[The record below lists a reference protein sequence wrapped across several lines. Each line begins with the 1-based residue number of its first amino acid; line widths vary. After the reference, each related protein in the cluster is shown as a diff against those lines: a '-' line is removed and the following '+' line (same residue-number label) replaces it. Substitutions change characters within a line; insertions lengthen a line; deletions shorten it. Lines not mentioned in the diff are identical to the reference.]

1 MEMERE
7 QMLMMA
13 ERICGLLQVKS
24 MSCDDLAREA
34 GVTEAAARRYAFG
47 ERQPRGPI
55 LLNVAKALGTTA
67 DFLLGRTDE
76 PFGKS
81 DEAAGIKASVPLT
94 AEERQMLEKLL
105 QARKT
110 YKERKE

>member
-47 ERQPRGPI
+47 ERLPRGPI
-55 LLNVAKALGTTA
+55 LLNVAKALGTTI
-67 DFLLGRTDE
+67 DYLLGRVDDPDWKPDYADMDIDE
-76 PFGKS
+76 LVKT
-81 DEAAGIKASVPLT
+81 SVPT
-94 AEERQMLEKLL
+94 DRETKRMLLRILWGESL
-105 QARKT
+105 
-110 YKERKE
+110 

>member
-34 GVTEAAARRYAFG
+34 GVTAAAARRYAFG
-47 ERQPRGPI
+47 ERLPRGPI
-55 LLNVAKALGTTA
+55 LLNVAKALGTTT
-67 DFLLGRTDE
+67 DYLLGRVDDPDWKPDYANMDIDE
-76 PFGKS
+76 RVLFSKPMSREDKQRLAKILWPEDF
-81 DEAAGIKASVPLT
+81 
-94 AEERQMLEKLL
+94 
-105 QARKT
+105 
-110 YKERKE
+110 